1 MLILYN
7 SLFSKKMLINIAKN
21 NNIKNYSNLNKIALI
36 NIINKYKAVIYIQRT
51 IRKHFSDEPN
61 CPITLCELNYPFISI
76 KNNNKFHYYNLH
88 AFIEYINKSND
99 DLRDPLTR
107 EPLTDNS
114 LNQIENLIKYYKI
127 KKNYNKKNWKKKIN
141 IRAEFLTI
149 TNCLNEIL
157 NELFTVDNLNFNY
170 IYNHVL
176 PQFIY
181 YFHFLLQRHKN
192 NCFSVINNYINCI
205 NHHKCENKIYLIEYL
220 KLIIDVNNL

>member
-7 SLFSKKMLINIAKN
+7 SLFSKKTLINIAKL
-21 NNIKNYSNLNKIALI
+21 NNIKNYSALNKPDLVNTI
-36 NIINKYKAVIYIQRT
+36 NQYKAIIYIQRQ
-51 IRKHFSDEPN
+51 IRNHFNNELV

-76 KNNNKFHYYNLH
+76 KNNNKFHYYNLI

-99 DLRDPLTR
+99 DFRDPLTR
-107 EPLTDNS
+107 EPLTENS
-114 LNQIENLIKYYKI
+114 LKQIEDLIKYYKI
-127 KKNYNKKNWKKKIN
+127 KKNYNKKIWKKKIN

-157 NELFTVDNLNFNY
+157 NEIFVVKTLNFNY
-170 IYNHVL
+170 IYNHIL

-205 NHHKCENKIYLIEYL
+205 NHHSCENKIYLIEYL
-220 KLIIDVNNL
+220 KLIININNL

>member
-7 SLFSKKMLINIAKN
+7 SLFSKKKLINIAKIH
-21 NNIKNYSNLNKIALI
+21 NIKNYSSMNKQNII
-36 NIINKYKAVIYIQRT
+36 NIINKYKSVIYIQRQ
-51 IRKHFSDEPN
+51 IRHHFNNELI

-76 KNNNKFHYYNLH
+76 KNNNKFHYYNLT

-99 DLRDPLTR
+99 DFRDPLTR
-107 EPLTDNS
+107 EPLTENS
-114 LNQIENLIKYYKI
+114 LKQIENLIKYYKI
-127 KKNYNKKNWKKKIN
+127 KKTYNRKIWKKKIN

-157 NELFTVDNLNFNY
+157 NDIFKIKTLNFNY
-170 IYNHVL
+170 IYNHIL

-205 NHHKCENKIYLIEYL
+205 NHHNCENKIYLIEYL
-220 KLIIDVNNL
+220 KLIININNL

>member
-7 SLFSKKMLINIAKN
+7 SLFNKKKLFNVAKI
-21 NNIKNYSNLNKIALI
+21 NNIKNYSNWTKTKLLC
-36 NIINKYKAVIYIQRT
+36 IINEHKAIIYIQRT
-51 IRKHFSDEPN
+51 IRKYLNNELI
-61 CPITLCELNYPFISI
+61 CPITLCELTYPFISI

-88 AFIEYINKSND
+88 AFIEYINKCND
-99 DLRDPLTR
+99 DFRDPLTR
-107 EPLTDNS
+107 EPLAENS
-114 LNQIENLIKYYKI
+114 LKQIEYLIKYYKI
-127 KKNYNKKNWKKKIN
+127 KKIYNKKVWKKKIN

-157 NELFTVDNLNFNY
+157 NEIFTVKSLNFNY
-170 IYNHVL
+170 IYNHIL

-220 KLIIDVNNL
+220 KLIININNL